1 MHEEPEVEVEIEM
14 SDDREE
20 RIEEDVDPR
29 AEESSVLCEIDVNSI
44 LFCVCLKVPRKAET

>member
-1 MHEEPEVEVEIEM
+1 MHEEPEAEVGIEM

-20 RIEEDVDPR
+20 RIEEDVDTR
-29 AEESSVLCEIDVNSI
+29 VEESSVRCEVDVNSI